1 MTPMLDARPR
11 KTRQKSVAR
20 KAKLVQQF
28 QADLA
33 CPDRRG
39 KIFPFFYDAN
49 HRHNSAIPFHRR
61 GGSRVVTNA
70 GRDVVDARALARQSR
85 SQGEMNLVS
94 DRAARKTNGA
104 RTYGQTMWS

>member
-1 MTPMLDARPR
+1 LRLAPR
-11 KTRQKSVAR
+11 KKAQKSVAL
-20 KAKLVQQF
+20 KPKFAQQL

-33 CPDRRG
+33 CPDLHE

-49 HRHNSAIPFHRR
+49 HRHNSAIPFHWR

-70 GRDVVDARALARQSR
+70 GRDVMDARALVRQSR